1 MNKFVKIIT
10 VIISAVTLVLINTV
24 CRPCHGR
31 MAMPCEFSAHIA
43 SAVLVLLIAVNILT
57 LLINKQA
64 AHISSALLNTAAG
77 IFLLFVNAFGKCKVA
92 SMSCNM
98 KTFPVLRSAGTFI
111 AVFSLI
117 FLTAVLAGNI
127 KGGRKHADA

>member
-43 SAVLVLLIAVNILT
+43 SAVLLVLTVVNIFT
-57 LLINKQA
+57 LLMKNNAVHIPA
-64 AHISSALLNTAAG
+64 ALFNLAAG
-77 IFLLFVNAFGKCKVA
+77 VFLLFVNTFGKCQVA

-98 KTFPVLRSAGTFI
+98 KTFPVLRSAGMFI
-111 AVFSLI
+111 ASFSLI
-117 FLTAVLAGNI
+117 FLAAVVIRNI

>member
-43 SAVLVLLIAVNILT
+43 SAVLLVLTVVNIFT
-57 LLINKQA
+57 LLMKNNAVHIPA
-64 AHISSALLNTAAG
+64 ALFNLAAG
-77 IFLLFVNAFGKCKVA
+77 VFLLFVNTFGKCQVA

-111 AVFSLI
+111 ASFSLI
-117 FLTAVLAGNI
+117 FLAAVVIRNI

>member
-43 SAVLVLLIAVNILT
+43 SAVLIVLTVVNIFT
-57 LLINKQA
+57 LLMKNNAVHIPA
-64 AHISSALLNTAAG
+64 ALFNLAAG
-77 IFLLFVNAFGKCKVA
+77 VFLLFVNTFGKCQVA

-111 AVFSLI
+111 ASFSLI
-117 FLTAVLAGNI
+117 FLAAVVIRNI

>member
-43 SAVLVLLIAVNILT
+43 SAVLLVLTVVNIFT
-57 LLINKQA
+57 LLMKNNAVHIPA
-64 AHISSALLNTAAG
+64 ALFNLAAG
-77 IFLLFVNAFGKCKVA
+77 VFLLFVNTFVKCQVA

-111 AVFSLI
+111 ASFSLI
-117 FLTAVLAGNI
+117 FLAAVVIRNI